1 MLCLSVITA
10 GEGREKALSS
20 GGLDLIIVP
29 GLGFTEVLTPKL
41 VVTFQGIQKYK
52 LCFLC
57 CVGGESAWPGKGIGF
72 DGFHIQLFDTYDV
85 FFFPGIL

>member
-10 GEGREKALSS
+10 GEGREEALSS

-29 GLGFTEVLTPKL
+29 GLGFTKVLTPKL
-41 VVTFQGIQKYK
+41 LVSFQTSCTQKYK

-57 CVGGESAWPGKGIGF
+57 CVGGESAWPGKGIGL
-72 DGFHIQLFDTYDV
+72 DAFHIQTV
-85 FFFPGIL
+85 